1 MLHEMI
7 VKLPEGY
14 NTLVGSNG
22 SRLSMSQAQ
31 RIAFARALYGDPVL
45 LALDEPT
52 AHVDLVGEQMFAQGV
67 EAARKRGAIIILAGN
82 ANALVQVA
90 THVLVMRDGT
100 MLDFGP
106 KDEVRVRM
114 AERRKRIKTEQEGA
128 RPASAAA
135 EADPQ
140 PVNEPEPSS

>member
-1 MLHEMI
+1 
-7 VKLPEGY
+7 
-14 NTLVGSNG
+14 
-22 SRLSMSQAQ
+22 
-31 RIAFARALYGDPVL
+31 VL